1 MPLVRQA
8 VTENGGL
15 ENYSV
20 MKVLHWL
27 EPRWPHAAFELTYSK
42 LNPKLHSLREKLKKR
57 QAAEVANAGAG
68 TSAAAAAAPAPLV
81 GDPATLSEGDAEMTH
96 AGAVPTSAHAGAGTS
111 AAAAAA
117 AAPLAGDP
125 AMPSEGDGEMTHA
138 GGVPTSAHAGAGT
151 SAAGDVDPDDAG
163 GVTTHALAVTAVG
176 RDVEECA
183 STLAALEVTHARSLE
198 AQTAKLKDE
207 LAELKA
213 QNGELNQTI
222 TRLEGRL
229 NEVAELKAQ
238 NAELNQTITRLE
250 GRLNEVA
257 ELKAQNAE
265 LNETITR
272 LEGRFTLSNQAHQ
285 SEIAKNARVEKRFA
299 VLKRK
304 WEDFRA
310 LALQ

>member
-1 MPLVRQA
+1 MPLVCQA
-8 VTENGGL
+8 VNENGGL

-20 MKVLHWL
+20 TKVLDWL
-27 EPRWPHAAFELTYSK
+27 KPRWPHAAFDLTYSK

-57 QAAEVANAGAG
+57 QAAEVAN
-68 TSAAAAAAPAPLV
+68 
-81 GDPATLSEGDAEMTH
+81 
-96 AGAVPTSAHAGAGTS
+96 
-111 AAAAAA
+111 
-117 AAPLAGDP
+117 
-125 AMPSEGDGEMTHA
+125 
-138 GGVPTSAHAGAGT
+138 AGAGT

-222 TRLEGRL
+222 TRR
-229 NEVAELKAQ
+229 
-238 NAELNQTITRLE
+238 E

>member
-20 MKVLHWL
+20 TKVLHWL
-27 EPRWPHAAFELTYSK
+27 KPRWPHAAFELTYSK

-68 TSAAAAAAPAPLV
+68 TSAAAAPAPAPLV

-96 AGAVPTSAHAGAGTS
+96 AGA
-111 AAAAAA
+111 
-117 AAPLAGDP
+117 
-125 AMPSEGDGEMTHA
+125 
-138 GGVPTSAHAGAGT
+138 VPTSAHAGAGT

-207 LAELKA
+207 VAELKA
-213 QNGELNQTI
+213 QNGELNQ
-222 TRLEGRL
+222 
-229 NEVAELKAQ
+229 
-238 NAELNQTITRLE
+238 
-250 GRLNEVA
+250 
-257 ELKAQNAE
+257 
-265 LNETITR
+265 TITR

-304 WEDFRA
+304 WEDLRA

>member
-20 MKVLHWL
+20 TKVLHWL
-27 EPRWPHAAFELTYSK
+27 KPRWPHAAFELTYSK
-42 LNPKLHSLREKLKKR
+42 LNPKLHSLREKLKKDR
-57 QAAEVANAGAG
+57 PPRWPTPGR
-68 TSAAAAAAPAPLV
+68 APQPRPRRAAPLV

-96 AGAVPTSAHAGAGTS
+96 AGAVPTSAHAGAGTW

-207 LAELKA
+207 VAELKA
-213 QNGELNQTI
+213 QNGELNQ
-222 TRLEGRL
+222 
-229 NEVAELKAQ
+229 
-238 NAELNQTITRLE
+238 
-250 GRLNEVA
+250 
-257 ELKAQNAE
+257 
-265 LNETITR
+265 TITR

-304 WEDFRA
+304 WEDLRA

>member
-57 QAAEVANAGAG
+57 PAAEVANAGAG
-68 TSAAAAAAPAPLV
+68 TSAAAAALAPLV

-111 AAAAAA
+111 RGRGRGRAS
-117 AAPLAGDP
+117 AGDP

-207 LAELKA
+207 VAELKA
-213 QNGELNQTI
+213 QNGELNQ
-222 TRLEGRL
+222 
-229 NEVAELKAQ
+229 
-238 NAELNQTITRLE
+238 
-250 GRLNEVA
+250 
-257 ELKAQNAE
+257 
-265 LNETITR
+265 TITR

>member
-1 MPLVRQA
+1 M
-8 VTENGGL
+8 
-15 ENYSV
+15 
-20 MKVLHWL
+20 
-27 EPRWPHAAFELTYSK
+27 
-42 LNPKLHSLREKLKKR
+42 
-57 QAAEVANAGAG
+57 AN
-68 TSAAAAAAPAPLV
+68 
-81 GDPATLSEGDAEMTH
+81 
-96 AGAVPTSAHAGAGTS
+96 AGAGTS

-213 QNGELNQTI
+213 QN
-222 TRLEGRL
+222 R
-229 NEVAELKAQ
+229 
-238 NAELNQTITRLE
+238 ELNQTITRLE

-310 LALQ
+310 LARQ

>member
-111 AAAAAA
+111 AA
-117 AAPLAGDP
+117 
-125 AMPSEGDGEMTHA
+125 
-138 GGVPTSAHAGAGT
+138 
-151 SAAGDVDPDDAG
+151 GDVDPDDAG

-213 QNGELNQTI
+213 QNRELNQTI

>member
-20 MKVLHWL
+20 TKVLHWL
-27 EPRWPHAAFELTYSK
+27 KPRWPHAAFELTYSK

-207 LAELKA
+207 VAELKA
-213 QNGELNQTI
+213 QNGELNQ
-222 TRLEGRL
+222 
-229 NEVAELKAQ
+229 
-238 NAELNQTITRLE
+238 
-250 GRLNEVA
+250 
-257 ELKAQNAE
+257 
-265 LNETITR
+265 TITR

-304 WEDFRA
+304 WEDLRA